1 MAQANNLNAARLLV
15 RCLENEGVRYVFGIP
30 GEENIHF
37 IDALSRSAIRF
48 ILVRHEQG
56 AAFMADIY
64 GRLTGRAGV
73 CIATLGPGA
82 INLLL
87 GVADAHADSAPL
99 VAISAQ
105 VGLSRI
111 YKESHQSVDLVAM
124 FRPVTKWAEIVL
136 RPEAIPEMVRKAFKL
151 AQTER
156 PGAVYLAVPEDVE
169 QLSVARGSAPLAI
182 NVVYD
187 MAPSASQV
195 RRAADVLKK
204 AKSPVILAGHGAAR
218 NDASE
223 ALVRFS
229 ERLSIP
235 VATTFMGKG
244 VFPDDHPNAL
254 GAVGF
259 MRHDYV
265 NFGFDR
271 ADVIV
276 CVGYDLQ
283 EYAPEQINP
292 DARKKI
298 IHIHRYPAE
307 VDAHYHIAVGIE
319 GNIPQSLDALAR
331 ASRRSRGT
339 ATASAKIRALLRKEI
354 DRGANDDSFPVKPHR
369 IVADIRRAMGRR
381 DIVLVDTGALKMWMA
396 RLYPTYA
403 ANTCL
408 ISNGLATMGFA
419 LPGAIAA
426 KLAHP
431 ERKVLAATG
440 DGGFLMNSQELETAV
455 REKIPFVVLV
465 WEDGAYGLIK
475 WKMELELGRD
485 SNCDFTNPDFVAY
498 AESLGMRGIRVNAAA
513 ELLPALRRALADDCA
528 SLVVCPVD
536 YSANLA
542 LTKML
547 GKITDPF

>member
-1 MAQANNLNAARLLV
+1 MAKGNSLNAAHLLV

-37 IDALSRSAIRF
+37 VDALSRSTIRF

-56 AAFMADIY
+56 AAFMADMY

-87 GVADAHADSAPL
+87 GVADAQADSAPL

-105 VGLSRI
+105 VALSRI

-124 FRPVTKWAEIVL
+124 FRPVTKWADIVL

-169 QLSVARGSAPLAI
+169 QQPIARDVAPLAI

-195 RRAADVLKK
+195 KRAAEVLKG
-204 AKSPVILAGHGAAR
+204 AKSPVMLAGHGAAR
-218 NDASE
+218 NDASD
-223 ALVRFS
+223 AIVRFS
-229 ERLSIP
+229 ERLGIP

-254 GAVGF
+254 GALGF
-259 MRHDYV
+259 MRHDYA

-283 EYAPEQINP
+283 EYAPERINP

-319 GNIPQSLDALAR
+319 GNIPQSLDALAS
-331 ASRRSRGT
+331 AAKKSSGP
-339 ATASAKIRALLRKEI
+339 AAAGAKIRALLRKEL
-354 DRGANDDSFPVKPHR
+354 DRGANDDSFPVKPQR
-369 IVADIRRAMGRR
+369 LVADIRRAMGRN
-381 DIVLVDTGALKMWMA
+381 DIVLVDTGAVKMWMA

-426 KLAHP
+426 KLARP
-431 ERKVLAATG
+431 ERKVLAVTG

-455 REKIPFVVLV
+455 REKTPFVVLV

-498 AESLGMRGIRVNAAA
+498 AASLGMKGLRVSAAA
-513 ELLPALRRALADDCA
+513 ELLPTLGRALTDDCV

-536 YSANLA
+536 YSENLA

-547 GKITDPF
+547 GEITDPF